1 MKHPRALLGQLVPLS
16 LLAASAPAAA
26 QDSEIRELSGFTA
39 VAVGGGIDLFL
50 RQGEP
55 FRVQVSASNRELGEI
70 VTEVHDGKLEI
81 RRRRPAAF
89 LDWGD
94 RGFVSVILPE
104 LTALTASGGSD
115 VEVEGA
121 FSGDALELVAS
132 GGSDLTI
139 DVAVTNLD
147 VTASGG
153 SDVQLRG
160 TAAVARVQASG
171 GSDLDASRLTVDDA
185 DVQSSGGSDLSIG
198 VRNKIVANASGGSD
212 VSYIGQPGTVNVNTS
227 GGSDVRRR

>member
-1 MKHPRALLGQLVPLS
+1 MSLS
-16 LLAASAPAAA
+16 LLAASVPAGAEDKETRA
-26 QDSEIRELSGFTA
+26 LTGFNA
-39 VAVGGGIDLFL
+39 IAVGGGIDLFL

-55 FRVQVSASNRELGEI
+55 LRVEVTASDRELDEI
-70 VTEVHDGKLEI
+70 VTEVIAGKLEI

-115 VEVEGA
+115 VETEGA

-132 GGSDLTI
+132 GGSDMVL
-139 DVAVTNLD
+139 AVTVTELN

-160 TAAVARVQASG
+160 TASSAHVQASG
-171 GSDLDASRLTVDDA
+171 GSDLDASRLTVDEA

-198 VRNKIVANASGGSD
+198 VRNRIVANASGGSD
-212 VSYIGQPGTVNVNTS
+212 VSYSGQPSTVNVNTS